1 MVIKIRKRS
10 QNKILIWILFAGTFF
25 LAPII
30 QFLHFPNFTKY
41 LLDITLGL
49 LLITMLFKKKKQ
61 ISKESD
67 FLKKFI
73 VTFFFLTMIVY
84 LFNYQSFLYYLWSFR
99 NNFRGYIIFVAA
111 IYYFD
116 KNDISDIF
124 KFLNVMFYINT
135 IIMLIQFVVL
145 GYKQD
150 NLGGIFGVETGCNAY
165 INMFFCIILVIDY
178 VGYFQRKV
186 KLTTFIFK
194 ACVLLILSGM
204 AELKFFYIEFVALM
218 VIGFF
223 VVKGQV
229 KKFLICIGGLAVLGI
244 GLNTIRS
251 VFPNIEMGVTQL
263 IEYAMSTKG
272 YTSKGDLNRL
282 FFFSQVN
289 ELFLTTPLRRIFGLG
304 MGNCDYAAGIPFL
317 TSPFA
322 TMYQDRL
329 HYGWMSTSFMYLEA
343 GYFGLFFL
351 FGFFAIISILCYIR
365 SKTEVD
371 LKSKYYYE
379 IGFLIG
385 IVAIMNGMY
394 NISLRIESCY
404 IIYLVLAI
412 PFIYKN
418 CNE

>member
-165 INMFFCIILVIDY
+165 INMFFLYYPCYRLCW
-178 VGYFQRKV
+178 
-186 KLTTFIFK
+186 IFSEK
-194 ACVLLILSGM
+194 SEINN
-204 AELKFFYIEFVALM
+204 FYI
-218 VIGFF
+218 
-223 VVKGQV
+223 
-229 KKFLICIGGLAVLGI
+229 
-244 GLNTIRS
+244 
-251 VFPNIEMGVTQL
+251 
-263 IEYAMSTKG
+263 
-272 YTSKGDLNRL
+272 
-282 FFFSQVN
+282 
-289 ELFLTTPLRRIFGLG
+289 
-304 MGNCDYAAGIPFL
+304 
-317 TSPFA
+317 
-322 TMYQDRL
+322 
-329 HYGWMSTSFMYLEA
+329 
-343 GYFGLFFL
+343 
-351 FGFFAIISILCYIR
+351 
-365 SKTEVD
+365 
-371 LKSKYYYE
+371 
-379 IGFLIG
+379 
-385 IVAIMNGMY
+385 
-394 NISLRIESCY
+394 
-404 IIYLVLAI
+404 
-412 PFIYKN
+412 
-418 CNE
+418 